1 MNKSILFFLLILTFS
16 TSCNKDSGLIELE
29 LDEYEID
36 VIHYFKKVALGFEFG
51 ITPKITRKW
60 SLDMKIFVGGEP
72 NTELMVELEKI
83 KEEINELATDGF
95 EIKIENDSLRSN
107 YYIFFG
113 SGIQYAKIYAGQQSL
128 IESNWGL
135 FSVFWNGQN
144 YINSDSMYV
153 DITRANLTEQK
164 HLLREELTQS
174 LGLAK
179 DSPLYPESI
188 FQSEWTL
195 TTNYAPIDKDLIRLL
210 YHPNMRVGLNEA
222 KVDGVLRQILTYD

>member
-164 HLLREELTQS
+164 HLLR
-174 LGLAK
+174 
-179 DSPLYPESI
+179 
-188 FQSEWTL
+188 
-195 TTNYAPIDKDLIRLL
+195 
-210 YHPNMRVGLNEA
+210 
-222 KVDGVLRQILTYD
+222 